1 MRKESN
7 YRPSPCCPHCAVS
20 MRFVR
25 TFPNYGA
32 QPPLETF
39 ECLMCGLSV
48 TQVTAEAVLAGAPA
62 AA

>member
-1 MRKESN
+1 MRTESQ

-25 TFPNYGA
+25 SFPNYGA

-48 TQVTAEAVLAGAPA
+48 TQMPKETAEVASA

>member
-1 MRKESN
+1 MRTEN
-7 YRPSPCCPHCAVS
+7 PYRPSPCCPHCAVS

-25 TFPNYGA
+25 SFPNYGA

-48 TQVTAEAVLAGAPA
+48 TQMSKEAMEVASA

>member
-1 MRKESN
+1 
-7 YRPSPCCPHCAVS
+7 

-25 TFPNYGA
+25 SFPNYGA

-48 TQVTAEAVLAGAPA
+48 TQMPKETAEVASA